1 MSELNGNQLIHK
13 IKEYIPDEKIQF
25 KKHEGKLQIVFINKK
40 TILTIL
46 NCNTWEEIKNNID
59 EKMKNKQ
66 NDECSICS
74 IQEKQKQKIK
84 CSKCKSE
91 WCVLCYVNIF
101 KSNNGL
107 IKCPFCQFVYGE
119 EFPENLIE
127 IAVKQIFEKSKLLN
141 EKTV

>member
-1 MSELNGNQLIHK
+1 
-13 IKEYIPDEKIQF
+13 
-25 KKHEGKLQIVFINKK
+25 
-40 TILTIL
+40 
-46 NCNTWEEIKNNID
+46 
-59 EKMKNKQ
+59 
-66 NDECSICS
+66 
-74 IQEKQKQKIK
+74 
-84 CSKCKSE
+84 
-91 WCVLCYVNIF
+91 VNIF